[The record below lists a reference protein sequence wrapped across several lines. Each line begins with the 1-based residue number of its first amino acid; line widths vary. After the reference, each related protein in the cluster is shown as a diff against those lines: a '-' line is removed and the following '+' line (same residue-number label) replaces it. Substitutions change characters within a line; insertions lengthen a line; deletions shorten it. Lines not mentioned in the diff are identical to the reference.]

1 MAGRYVPFVL
11 VPRYT
16 TYAGATSFITAA
28 IPVSAYSG
36 LHFDF
41 WHGPV
46 IGTFGS
52 IILALQESNDGSSWG
67 DCTGSVPGIAP
78 AEGQVPVSVT
88 ITKAWLRLVVAVAGT
103 DMAVTCWAEGFLELR
118 EK

>member
-1 MAGRYVPFVL
+1 MAGRNVPIVL
-11 VPRYT
+11 IPRFT

-28 IPVSAYSG
+28 IPVSPYSA
-36 LHFDF
+36 LNFDF

-52 IILALQESNDGSSWG
+52 IILALQESNDGSRWD

-78 AEGQVPVSVT
+78 AEGEVPVSVT
-88 ITKAWLRLVVAVAGT
+88 ITKAWLRLVVALAGT
-103 DMAVTCWAEGFLELR
+103 DMAVTCWAEGFFERR